1 VLVVVVGDGLSGS
14 FIAFFFVF
22 LDFATDVTSF
32 SMPAFLS
39 GEACGTAGVGECLLG
54 VGVGACS
61 VVDANANG
69 FGASVDA
76 NARFIA
82 LDGDDDDS
90 FGVRRTPPL
99 RDGDLKTEAAA
110 ASC

>member
-1 VLVVVVGDGLSGS
+1 MSGS
-14 FIAFFFVF
+14 IIAFFFF
-22 LDFATDVTSF
+22 FFDFVIDVTSF

-39 GEACGTAGVGECLLG
+39 GEACGTAGVGECLLS

-61 VVDANANG
+61 GVDANANG